1 MSDLNLEKEIYE
13 KMKHFLDDKIDIK
26 KDKFVLVTAH
36 RRENF
41 GSGIENICHAIKTL
55 AQNNQN
61 IKFIYPVHLN
71 PNIQEHVFKTLSK
84 ISNIYLI
91 KPLDYLEFSYLM
103 SLSYL
108 VLTDSGGVQEE
119 APSLGKPVLVLRNTT
134 ERPEAVEAGTVR
146 LVGTCI
152 KEIVKT
158 TQLLI
163 DDKNE
168 YGKMSK
174 ASNPYGDGK
183 ACEKDLRIKILPTS
197 YSETKMLSNIITY
210 INSIKPK
217 KALILL
223 ISCFVVLF
231 VSIFGVLVLDVVKK
245 YKDR

>member
-1 MSDLNLEKEIYE
+1 MTKILIIFGTRPEAIKMTPLVKEF
-13 KMKHFLDDKIDIK
+13 KKHNKFDTKIC
-26 KDKFVLVTAH
+26 VTAQH
-36 RRENF
+36 REM
-41 GSGIENICHAIKTL
+41 
-55 AQNNQN
+55 
-61 IKFIYPVHLN
+61 
-71 PNIQEHVFKTLSK
+71 
-84 ISNIYLI
+84 
-91 KPLDYLEFSYLM
+91 LDQVLEFSYLM

-134 ERPEAVEAGTVR
+134 ERPEAVYAGTVR

-183 ACEKDLRIKILPTS
+183 ACEKDLRIKIPPIS
-197 YSETKMLSNIITY
+197 YSKTKILSSIITY
-210 INSIKPK
+210 KNSVKPK

-223 ISCFVVLF
+223 ISCFVRFF
-231 VSIFGVLVLDVVKK
+231 VSVFGVLILGVVRNKA
-245 YKDR
+245 